1 MAVITL
7 KIQPDK
13 ESLNTT
19 INEINQ
25 SLKKIE
31 GVKLT
36 IDQSGAK
43 AAEGLASGLQK
54 AASAG
59 AGLSQVIQ
67 QTETKVDKV
76 LTQTTEKVKK
86 STGEYVQTIK
96 QFGKDSEEV
105 AEHTTEVFI
114 HNEQEKTKEAEKA
127 ERERVKAAEKAEREK
142 NKLKLQ
148 ISRDTRKAEEQEE
161 RELTDA
167 KLKQAQAANRQL
179 VKDEGEAQR
188 KRSEAWRTYIE
199 ELNRGIEAEEKA
211 ERERESAIDKANRL
225 RASYAKLLETLEQI
239 RKDYPE
245 GTFDLIASAAK
256 NQADELY
263 TLNQEAEGYA
273 EKVDNIAKHHTRLQA
288 VFAETR
294 QVEQWRKD
302 NQAAEQE
309 AVKLATAYDK
319 LILKIQNLKAQY
331 PEGTFDALEQQV
343 KEARDALT
351 GLDSTTKG
359 YADKVR
365 ASKSALDG
373 YNRDLTEIQANTDKV
388 KEATEGAGF
397 SLQNLFRW
405 FVGGR
410 VLSKLTS
417 EIREALQTMKDVDS
431 ALVTVQK
438 TTGYSKEQIDDLTES
453 AYKLASAYGRTAS
466 EILDAASVYARA
478 GFKDNLEDMTELSA
492 LLQNV
497 GDLEGDVAAK
507 FLVATNAA
515 WKLNGSY
522 DDLLRVIDGLNMQTN
537 QAAVDM
543 EALTSGITVAG
554 SVFAGAGE
562 SVQTFAGLLGA
573 GVATTQ
579 RSGAEIARGL
589 RTILMNVRQIKG
601 ELEDGEIVDETTISD
616 AAAALHSVGISV
628 ADANGELRLTSDVL
642 NELAGKWSG
651 LTTAEQSYLS
661 QSLAGKR
668 QANVLAAIMQNWE
681 EAQRQMTLYANGA
694 GSAMQENEIYLNSWE
709 AKTKQLS
716 AAWTEFVSHLIDTGT
731 IKRALDAIIR
741 LVDILDTD
749 LGRAALKVT
758 ALSVVFGK
766 LAGGVAGTVNSFGSI
781 AQLVTSIST
790 SLSAAALSVSGIVA
804 LIVGATAAT
813 IGMYNA
819 LTTTE
824 EEYEQAAKESA
835 SAYTAAKTEYDNL
848 ISKSGELTE
857 SEEARL
863 KVLRQQLETL
873 KQQASTDSYQE
884 FMNKYDPSD
893 PAKNA
898 AQVATQYQR
907 DYNYQLQMA
916 RDPANGLQRNVW
928 IANAEGT
935 KQKVYEMRDELQK
948 YLDVLGNDFPES
960 GKYALLVLND
970 LINGWEAEEKQK
982 KKETEAWL
990 EAGRAA
996 FAWMQRAQNVE
1007 SETVSLRDKLEA
1019 ISQTA
1024 TAYDTAIG
1032 GVVEALDNFGDGSV
1046 EVYDAMKALE
1056 TAIPGSTD
1064 KIYDF
1069 DTATLTTKEDIFG
1082 SKEALLDFIDATKQ
1096 LEFSSQIEE
1105 LEKLA
1110 VSYWDVAGAALAAM
1124 NAQAA
1129 NQMAGVLSF
1138 TTGGSA
1144 QPSDIVTQ
1152 ISDIKAQKAE
1162 WDAYIAAL
1170 RTRKDYRGTSSS
1182 GSGGGSSGTSTGTT
1196 TDYELERLKAIVS
1209 LEKAELSFLQT
1220 SGKSLDEINAK
1231 RKEIQAALHEEA
1243 EYLRAQLE
1251 VLKAQEVAEEDKAE
1265 HEAKIKDLE
1274 ADILALSTEWWSI
1287 QKSINDDLEKA
1298 EEERIKQL
1306 EEEQKLLEEQK
1317 KLQQEMFETLKK
1329 TVDEYYAK
1337 LISDKEEEL
1346 TLEEKILAV
1355 QKAED
1360 DLAKAQKE
1368 RNVRYYNAAT
1378 GQWEWAANQKTVKAA
1393 EEALKKAQEDLSKYQ
1408 RDQAWKEF
1416 KEAWEYVAQQIKDGA
1431 MTFQEAYDYMYKA
1444 MKGIQDKYGV
1454 DLSTTLEDSIGGFK
1468 DLNYGI
1474 DGLTQEV
1481 ATLLGA
1487 SVGVLGE
1494 RLKEY
1499 ETAVDALKK
1508 AFDDA
1513 AEKVKSGKMSM
1524 EDAYSY
1530 LRDRAKEIADKYG
1543 IDMTAALEDAI
1554 AGMDKT
1560 NMSIDELWK
1569 SVIINLMKV
1578 NSARWFDATDE
1589 EKALLHAQNEYLAK
1603 LIGATY
1609 DPRGYWYLD
1618 GTQLYGSQEG
1628 VDYETEGYGSRT
1640 GSGGGYGVGTEST
1653 GGGDGG
1659 ADGGAGG
1666 IDGGAGGGST
1676 GGSGATAETEEML
1689 APGPPAI
1696 QGMPVIPET
1705 VAEGAGDESYRHKTY
1720 EGEKYYPGPLVTGEE
1735 PSHEAT
1741 YKGHTGVFFG
1751 SDGYT
1756 YDFATTPDEVLL
1768 RFGYYRA
1775 PDGTVW
1781 HAPGAFPPELTGT
1794 TQYFTTGSLKEFM
1807 ARRQARK
1814 SSPEA
1819 YTKWQQAIEEGETK
1833 RLQLLSSRGGS
1844 DDDMLSL
1851 GESDLGMTTGSDGL
1865 GGVTAASYI
1874 SGGTVNQYYGNT
1886 YNFGD
1891 VTMDENK
1898 ARNTTVYEL
1907 AELSRT
1913 LGKYNG
1919 R

>member
-1 MAVITL
+1 MAQITL
-7 KIQPDK
+7 VFNPDFSK
-13 ESLNTT
+13 V
-19 INEINQ
+19 Q
-25 SLKKIE
+25 SGIEKLKTELGNIT
-31 GVKLT
+31 VS
-36 IDQSGAK
+36 QSGAK
-43 AAEGLASGLQK
+43 AAEGLAAGLQK
-54 AASAG
+54 AASSAAVFDQKLVEVRARADELTKQYG
-59 AGLSQVIQ
+59 TLTRLVGTEFTENQDKATKAIATFTNRIGQTSQFLIDL
-67 QTETKVDKV
+67 E
-76 LTQTTEKVKK
+76 
-86 STGEYVQTIK
+86 
-96 QFGKDSEEV
+96 
-105 AEHTTEVFI
+105 
-114 HNEQEKTKEAEKA
+114 EAEAKLIRTTDDYDKA
-127 ERERVKAAEKAEREK
+127 ERAAKQDQARLEKQLLKEYEQAQKEKADYKKRLDKEMRE
-142 NKLKLQ
+142 
-148 ISRDTRKAEEQEE
+148 AEAEQH
-161 RELTDA
+161 
-167 KLKQAQAANRQL
+167 
-179 VKDEGEAQR
+179 R
-188 KRSEAWRTYIE
+188 KRIE
-199 ELNRGIEAEEKA
+199 EIRFEAEAAKEARKEEEKA
-211 ERERESAIDKANRL
+211 EKSRESAVDKANRL
-225 RASYAKLLETLEQI
+225 RASYAKLLETLESI
-239 RKDYPE
+239 RNDYPE
-245 GTFDLIASAAK
+245 GTFDRIASAAK
-256 NQADELY
+256 IQADELY
-263 TLNQEAEGYA
+263 SLNQEAGDYA
-273 EKVDNIAKHHTRLQA
+273 EKVDNIAKLHTRLQA

-294 QVEQWRKD
+294 QVSQWQKE
-302 NQAAEQE
+302 NKAAADE
-309 AVKLATAYDK
+309 AVKLTTAYDN
-319 LILKIQNLKAQY
+319 LIIKIQKLKAQY

-351 GLDSTTKG
+351 GLDSTTRG
-359 YADKVR
+359 YADGVR

-373 YNRDLTEIQANTDKV
+373 YNRDLTEIQANTEKV
-388 KEATEGAGF
+388 KEATEGTGF

-417 EIREALQTMKDVDS
+417 EIREALQTMKDVDT

-438 TTGYSKEQIDDLTES
+438 TTGYSKDQIDDLTES
-453 AYKLASAYGRTAS
+453 AYSLASAYGRTAS
-466 EILDAASVYARA
+466 EILNAASVYARA

-543 EALTSGITVAG
+543 ESLTSGITVAG

-601 ELEDGEIVDETTISD
+601 ELEDGEIIDETTISD

-642 NELAGKWSG
+642 SDLAGKWSG

-766 LAGGVAGTVNSFGSI
+766 LAGGVAGTVKSFTDI
-781 AQLVTSIST
+781 ASLVTSLSS
-790 SLSAAALSVSGIVA
+790 SLSAAAFSVGGITSI
-804 LIVGATAAT
+804 IVGATAAT

-848 ISKSGELTE
+848 IAKSGELTE
-857 SEEARL
+857 SEKSRL
-863 KVLRQQLETL
+863 EVLRQQLSVL
-873 KQQASTDSYQE
+873 QRQANPNNYQAYLS
-884 FMNKYDPSD
+884 KYDPTD

-898 AQVATQYQR
+898 AEVATQLQR

-928 IANAEGT
+928 IANAEET

-948 YLDVLGNDFPES
+948 YLDVLGSDFPKS
-960 GKYALLVLND
+960 GKYALNTLND
-970 LINGWEAEEKQK
+970 LINGWEAEEKQNRSD
-982 KKETEAWL
+982 TEAWL

-996 FAWMQRAQNVE
+996 FAWMQQAQNVE

-1032 GVVEALDNFGDGSV
+1032 GVVEALNNFGDGSV

-1069 DTATLTTKEDIFG
+1069 DTAALTTKEDIFG

-1138 TTGGSA
+1138 TTGGTA

-1170 RTRKDYRGTSSS
+1170 RTRKDYRPTGG
-1182 GSGGGSSGTSTGTT
+1182 GSGGGSSGTSSGTA

-1209 LEKAELSFLQT
+1209 LEKAELSFLQA

-1265 HEAKIKDLE
+1265 HEAKVKALE
-1274 ADILALSTEWWSI
+1274 QEILGLSTEWWSI

-1317 KLQQEMFETLKK
+1317 KLQQEMFDTLKK

-1360 DLAKAQKE
+1360 DLAKAQ
-1368 RNVRYYNAAT
+1368 RQRTVRYYNAST

-1393 EEALKKAQEDLSKYQ
+1393 EDALKKAQEELSKYQ
-1408 RDQAWKEF
+1408 REQAWKEF
-1416 KEAWEYVAQQIKDGA
+1416 KKAWEYVAKQIKDGA
-1431 MTFQEAYDYMYKA
+1431 MTFQEAYDYMYKS
-1444 MKGIQDKYGV
+1444 MKKIQDKYGV

-1499 ETAVDALKK
+1499 ETAVGALKA

-1513 AEKVKSGKMSM
+1513 AEKVKGGKMSM
-1524 EDAYSY
+1524 EEAYSY
-1530 LRDRAKEIADKYG
+1530 LRDRAREIADKYG
-1543 IDMTAALEDAI
+1543 IDMTKALDDAI
-1554 AGMDKT
+1554 EGMDKT

-1609 DPRGYWYLD
+1609 DPTGYWYLD
-1618 GTQLYGSQEG
+1618 GTQLYGSQKG
-1628 VDYETEGYGSRT
+1628 VSYETEGYGSRT
-1640 GSGGGYGVGTEST
+1640 GSGGGYGVGTET
-1653 GGGDGG
+1653 TVGGGGG
-1659 ADGGAGG
+1659 TTGTSGTTTGYV
-1666 IDGGAGGGST
+1666 GGGST
-1676 GGSGATAETEEML
+1676 GGGAAAEIEEM
-1689 APGPPAI
+1689 PAI
-1696 QGMPVIPET
+1696 PEVPAIPET
-1705 VAEGAGDESYRHKTY
+1705 VAEET
-1720 EGEKYYPGPLVTGEE
+1720 GEAPPVSGYGEWDLWQHGPLSKLYTGETD
-1735 PSHEAT
+1735 PKDGYLHG
-1741 YKGHTGVFFG
+1741 YFKG
-1751 SDGYT
+1751 SDGTVYS
-1756 YDFATTPDEVLL
+1756 YDTAPDEVLW
-1768 RFGYYRA
+1768 RFGMYRDPA
-1775 PDGTVW
+1775 TGGVSI
-1781 HAPGAFPPELTGT
+1781 APGAIPPELAGT
-1794 TQYFTTGSLKEFM
+1794 TPYTTTGSLKEYMERVKYFHHDPEGKK
-1807 ARRQARK
+1807 AYRK
-1814 SSPEA
+1814 A
-1819 YTKWQQAIEEGETK
+1819 VEEGETK
-1833 RLQLLSSRGGS
+1833 RRQLLASRGGS

-1851 GESDLGMTTGSDGL
+1851 GESDRGMTTGSDGL

-1891 VTMDENK
+1891 VTMDETK

>member
-1 MAVITL
+1 MAQITL
-7 KIQPDK
+7 VFNPDFSK
-13 ESLNTT
+13 V
-19 INEINQ
+19 Q
-25 SLKKIE
+25 SGIE
-31 GVKLT
+31 KFKTELGNITVN
-36 IDQSGAK
+36 QSGAK
-43 AAEGLASGLQK
+43 AAEGLAAGLQK

-59 AGLSQVIQ
+59 SGLSQVIQ
-67 QTETKVDKV
+67 ETETRVNGV
-76 LTQTTEKVKK
+76 LTQTTEKVKLA
-86 STGEYVQTIK
+86 TGEYIQTIQK
-96 QFGKDSEEV
+96 RAKEDENLIEQ
-105 AEHTTEVFI
+105 TTEVFI

-179 VKDEGEAQR
+179 VKDEEEAQR
-188 KRSEAWRTYIE
+188 KRTEAWRAYIE

-211 ERERESAIDKANRL
+211 EKARESAIDKANRL
-225 RASYAKLLETLEQI
+225 RASYAKLLETLDKI
-239 RKDYPE
+239 KSDYPE

-256 NQADELY
+256 NQADDLY
-263 TLNQEAEGYA
+263 TLNKEAENYA
-273 EKVDNIAKHHTRLQA
+273 EKVDNIAKLHTRLQA

-294 QVEQWRKD
+294 QVEQWRKN
-302 NQAAEQE
+302 NQEAAQE
-309 AVKLATAYDK
+309 AVKLTTAYDK
-319 LILKIQNLKAQY
+319 LIVKIQNLKAQY

-373 YNRDLTEIQANTDKV
+373 YNRDLADIQANTEKA
-388 KEATEGAGF
+388 KEKTEGFGF

-410 VLSKLTS
+410 ILSKLTS

-438 TTGYSKEQIDDLTES
+438 TTGYSKEQVDDLTES
-453 AYKLASAYGRTAS
+453 AYSLASAYGRTAS

-497 GDLEGDVAAK
+497 GDLEGDMAAK

-522 DDLLRVIDGLNMQTN
+522 DALLRVIDGLNMQTN

-554 SVFAGAGE
+554 SVFSGAGE

-642 NELAGKWSG
+642 SELAGKWSG

-766 LAGGVAGTVNSFGSI
+766 LAGGVAGTVKSFTDI
-781 AQLVTSIST
+781 ASLVTSISS
-790 SLSAAALSVSGIVA
+790 SLSAAALSVSGMVA
-804 LIVGATAAT
+804 VIVGATAAT
-813 IGMYNA
+813 ITMYNA

-824 EEYEQAAKESA
+824 EEYKRAAEESA

-848 ISKSGELTE
+848 IAKSGELTE
-857 SEEARL
+857 SEKSRL
-863 KVLRQQLETL
+863 EVLRQQLSVL
-873 KQQASTDSYQE
+873 QRQANPNNYQAYLS
-884 FMNKYDPSD
+884 KYDPTD

-898 AQVATQYQR
+898 AEVATQLQR

-928 IANAEGT
+928 IANAEET

-948 YLDVLGNDFPES
+948 YLDVLGSDFPES
-960 GKYALLVLND
+960 GKYALNTLND

-982 KKETEAWL
+982 KKDTEAWL

-996 FAWMQRAQNVE
+996 FAWMQQAQNVE

-1032 GVVEALDNFGDGSV
+1032 GVVEALNNFGDGSV

-1056 TAIPGSTD
+1056 AAIPGSTD

-1069 DTATLTTKEDIFG
+1069 DTAALTTKEDIFG
-1082 SKEALLDFIDATKQ
+1082 SKEALLDFIDTQKQ
-1096 LEFSSQIEE
+1096 LDFSSAISE
-1105 LEKLA
+1105 LESVA
-1110 VSYWDVAGAALAAM
+1110 AAYWDIAGAAVAAM
-1124 NAQAA
+1124 ANQQAQA
-1129 NQMAGVLSF
+1129 QMAGVLAF
-1138 TTGGSA
+1138 TGTGASQAHYDTA
-1144 QPSDIVTQ
+1144 QAQLADL
-1152 ISDIKAQKAE
+1152 KAQKAE
-1162 WDAYIAAL
+1162 WDAYIATL
-1170 RTRKDYRGTSSS
+1170 RARKDYRGTGS
-1182 GSGGGSSGTSTGTT
+1182 SGGGSGTSSGTS

-1209 LEKAELSFLQT
+1209 LEKAELSFLQA

-1231 RKEIQAALHEEA
+1231 RKEIQVALHEEA

-1265 HEAKIKDLE
+1265 HEAKVKAVE
-1274 ADILALSTEWWSI
+1274 QEILGLSTEWWSI

-1355 QKAED
+1355 QKAEE
-1360 DLAKAQKE
+1360 DLARAQKE

-1543 IDMTAALEDAI
+1543 IDMTKALDDAI
-1554 AGMDKT
+1554 EGMDKT

-1609 DPRGYWYLD
+1609 DPTGYWYLD
-1618 GTQLYGSQEG
+1618 GTQLYGSQKG
-1628 VDYETEGYGSRT
+1628 VDYTTEGYGSRT
-1640 GSGGGYGVGTEST
+1640 GSGGGYGSVGTET
-1653 GGGDGG
+1653 TGLGGGTVTVGTTTG
-1659 ADGGAGG
+1659 
-1666 IDGGAGGGST
+1666 
-1676 GGSGATAETEEML
+1676 GGSGASAEFAEIPTVPEIAAEETGET
-1689 APGPPAI
+1689 APGTST
-1696 QGMPVIPET
+1696 G
-1705 VAEGAGDESYRHKTY
+1705 Y
-1720 EGEKYYPGPLVTGEE
+1720 GEWDLWQHGPLSELYTGETA
-1735 PSHEAT
+1735 PR
-1741 YKGHTGVFFG
+1741 
-1751 SDGYT
+1751 DGYLHGYFKST
-1756 YDFATTPDEVLL
+1756 DGQVYSYDTAPDDVLL
-1768 RFGYYRA
+1768 RHHMYRDPTTGGVSIA
-1775 PDGTVW
+1775 PTV
-1781 HAPGAFPPELTGT
+1781 FPPELAGT
-1794 TQYFTTGSLKEFM
+1794 KPAYTTGDLKEYM

-1814 SSPEA
+1814 SSPEE
-1819 YTKWQQAIEEGETK
+1819 YTKWQKSIEEGETK

-1886 YNFGD
+1886 YQFGD
-1891 VTMDENK
+1891 VMMDETK
-1898 ARNTTVYEL
+1898 AKNTTVYEL